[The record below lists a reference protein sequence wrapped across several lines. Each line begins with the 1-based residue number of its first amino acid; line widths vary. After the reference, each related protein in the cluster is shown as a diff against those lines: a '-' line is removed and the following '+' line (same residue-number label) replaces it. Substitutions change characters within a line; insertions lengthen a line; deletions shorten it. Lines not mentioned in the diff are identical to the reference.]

1 MPRRRSQVRFVL
13 PLLALAPLACKT
25 EVEKKM
31 EAMAGTYVHEAS
43 AGPGAPSGQFLAR
56 REIVLRPNGRF
67 VMTSSI
73 DVPGMMSTSGADS
86 GSYRVQ
92 GVTVSL
98 ISEVER
104 GVPMKYTLSGDTLF
118 SAMAAM
124 AKAVTGMD
132 MEEEAFVKR

>member
-1 MPRRRSQVRFVL
+1 MPRRRSMVRLVM
-13 PLLALAPLACKT
+13 PLAALAPLACKT

-67 VMTSSI
+67 VMTSSLEMRGA
-73 DVPGMMSTSGADS
+73 PRTSGADS

-98 ISEVER
+98 HSEVER